1 MDINIEGT
9 IWQLATIAT
18 LVGACLWVRRHPR
31 IVERLFAVLIR
42 DCAFL
47 FGLAGASPRAR
58 HHAARQSARAMGET
72 LDAATVAIA
81 LVLFVIQPFILQSFW
96 IPTGSMENTLRPQDR
111 LLVSRTI
118 YRLQEPKFQD
128 VIVFEAPTAAAQ
140 EPNTDFVKRCVGT
153 PGDVVEVRK
162 GTLFRGGKAVPEIYQ
177 LWSGGALPYD
187 MKIVGGAVYS
197 RDYFAPNAPAPW
209 MHNQI
214 IAAGQNAINA
224 APAGRVPPGQLLM
237 LGDHR
242 SHSLDGH
249 FWGFVPRQNV
259 IGKAVCVFW
268 PPTRAGLVD
277 NLSFHP
283 RR

>member
-1 MDINIEGT
+1 MDTNIEG
-9 IWQLATIAT
+9 LAWKLAIVAA
-18 LVGACLWVRRHPR
+18 LVGAGLWVRRHPR
-31 IVERLFAVLIR
+31 IVERVFAVLIR

-47 FGLAGASPRAR
+47 FGLAGASRRTR
-58 HHAARQSARAMGET
+58 HRAARESARAMGET
-72 LDAATVAIA
+72 LNAATVAIA
-81 LVLFVIQPFILQSFW
+81 LVLFVIQPFILQAFW
-96 IPTGSMENTLRPQDR
+96 IPTGSMENTLRVDDR

-118 YRLQEPKFQD
+118 YRLQEPRFQD
-128 VIVFEAPTAAAQ
+128 VVVFEAPTGAAQ
-140 EPNTDFVKRCVGT
+140 EPGTDFVKRCVGT
-153 PGDVVEVRK
+153 PGDIVEVRR
-162 GTLFRGGKAVPEIYQ
+162 GVLFRGGKAVPEIYQ

-197 RDYFAPNAPAPW
+197 RDYFAPNLPAPW
-209 MHNQI
+209 TRNQM
-214 IAAGQNAINA
+214 IAAGQNAISA
-224 APAGRVPPGQLLM
+224 APAGRVPLGQLLM

-242 SHSLDGH
+242 SDSLDGH

-277 NLSFHP
+277 DLSFHP